1 MSKWISMT
9 DQLPLEKT
17 DVLITDGE
25 SCDVGYVSTV
35 FHETDIN
42 GNIVW
47 LFRIGEGGFYR
58 AKYWMPLPEM
68 PE

>member
-17 DVLITDGE
+17 SVLITDGE

-35 FHETDIN
+35 FNGTDAD

-47 LFRIGEGGFYR
+47 MFRIGGGGFYR
-58 AKYWMPLPEM
+58 ATHWMPLPEL
-68 PE
+68 P